1 MTLEIGFIR
10 KISLYLH
17 IFSARILGSDCGV
30 EWQSWD
36 FQCTSVLSCVQFFAT
51 PWTVARQASLSWNFP
66 GKNTGVGCHCLLQ
79 VIFPTQGLNP
89 HLPCLL
95 HWQVDSLPLCH
106 METYDT
112 WVQTVTQG
120 TLLSI
125 AGGSTPS
132 QGAKIPYALW
142 PKKERHKQKQYWNNF
157 NKDFKNGLHQN
168 IF

>member
-1 MTLEIGFIR
+1 MNCSPPR
-10 KISLYLH
+10 
-17 IFSARILGSDCGV
+17 FSVMEFS
-30 EWQSWD
+30 
-36 FQCTSVLSCVQFFAT
+36 
-51 PWTVARQASLSWNFP
+51 RQEYWSGLPF
-66 GKNTGVGCHCLLQ
+66 Q

-89 HLPCLL
+89 HLLCLL

-142 PKKERHKQKQYWNNF
+142 PKKERHKQKQYCNNF